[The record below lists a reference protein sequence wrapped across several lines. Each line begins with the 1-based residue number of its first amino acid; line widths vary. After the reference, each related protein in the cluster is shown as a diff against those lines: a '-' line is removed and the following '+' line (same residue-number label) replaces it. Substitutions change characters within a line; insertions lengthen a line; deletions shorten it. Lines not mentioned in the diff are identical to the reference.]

1 MFDGPKIFGWRGFG
15 GGFGGDLVKRGDF
28 YARGRSRCLGGDF
41 LARCR
46 GGRIHVGVF
55 DVARCVGQRNPTIYG
70 AVAVDQRVGAS
81 GTAAFIPAFKLSSVA
96 NVAVIWAAAP
106 FLAAALAWIFLRE
119 RPATRVVLASA
130 ATFGGVLILAWG
142 SLRSGSVIGDLL
154 ALWMT
159 LMMSSVFVVYRR
171 WPETPAGFPT
181 VMASL
186 FLLPFAYAFTDVA
199 SMPANEIWILVAFG
213 AVFSM
218 ASVLMFEG
226 ARRIPSA
233 EVALIGTLETPLA
246 FVLAFLILGEVPLN
260 ATLIGGAIIFV
271 SVVWAQGRAF
281 KE

>member
-1 MFDGPKIFGWRGFG
+1 MDRKYLVGVVLVAVSAVIWSSAGIFTRGVAADAWAVIFWRGVAAA
-15 GGFGGDLVKRGDF
+15 GFTLAYLMLRGV
-28 YARGRSRCLGGDF
+28 
-41 LARCR
+41 LAKEIRQFT
-46 GGRIHVGVF
+46 GPSLLISVL
-55 DVARCVGQRNPTIYG
+55 
-70 AVAVDQRVGAS
+70 GAS